1 LNDKEENPR
10 YKDPASPSFPG
21 GQSAIRL
28 LVTRAVSPWASNSE
42 ERWMTTTVEPLS
54 AGLASDP
61 FPADTDPVCEHRGCV
76 QSSVED
82 VRTLANAVTLARTV
96 GCLVA
101 VTWSIAS
108 GQVWWLFVGLAV
120 HWLGDI
126 ADGIVARRRHEETRA
141 GAVLDIV
148 SDRLCIA
155 LYYVSYGHLHHSML
169 VPIAVFLF
177 QFMVLDAHLSL
188 TFLNWPLTSLNYFGL
203 VDRVVYAWNWSTLGK
218 ALNSGALV
226 FLMLTTRSATLCT
239 VFAIAAATVKVGS
252 LVRVHP
258 AGANA
263 GSLFGSQ
270 QPVALLFDIE
280 LCCRPLD
287 LQRLELLDEDVHD
300 GPVSIPLVIGGNDVP
315 RRELCVAALQR
326 VGVGLVQRV
335 PLGPAVDVAGVEL
348 PELVRLVEAPEQ
360 PVS

>member
-1 LNDKEENPR
+1 
-10 YKDPASPSFPG
+10 
-21 GQSAIRL
+21 
-28 LVTRAVSPWASNSE
+28 V
-42 ERWMTTTVEPLS
+42 TTTVESVP
-54 AGLASDP
+54 AGLAKYPPS
-61 FPADTDPVCEHRGCV
+61 AVVDPVCEHRGCV
-76 QSSVED
+76 QSGVED
-82 VRTLANAVTLARTV
+82 VRTLASAITLTRTV

-203 VDRVVYAWNWSTLGK
+203 VDKVVYAWNWSTLGK

-239 VFAIAAATVKVGS
+239 VFAIGAATVK
-252 LVRVHP
+252 
-258 AGANA
+258 A
-263 GSLFGSQ
+263 GSL
-270 QPVALLFDIE
+270 I
-280 LCCRPLD
+280 R
-287 LQRLELLDEDVHD
+287 VH
-300 GPVSIPLVIGGNDVP
+300 
-315 RRELCVAALQR
+315 R
-326 VGVGLVQRV
+326 
-335 PLGPAVDVAGVEL
+335 AGV
-348 PELVRLVEAPEQ
+348 PSPVGCAAQVVR
-360 PVS
+360 

>member
-1 LNDKEENPR
+1 
-10 YKDPASPSFPG
+10 
-21 GQSAIRL
+21 
-28 LVTRAVSPWASNSE
+28 
-42 ERWMTTTVEPLS
+42 MTTTVESVP
-54 AGLASDP
+54 AGLANDP
-61 FPADTDPVCEHRGCV
+61 PSAAAERGCEHRGCIHTG
-76 QSSVED
+76 VEN
-82 VRTLANAVTLARTV
+82 VATLASAITLSRTV

-203 VDRVVYAWNWSTLGK
+203 VDKVVYAWNWSTLGK

-239 VFAIAAATVKVGS
+239 VFAIGAATVKVGS
-252 LVRVHP
+252 LIRVH
-258 AGANA
+258 
-263 GSLFGSQ
+263 
-270 QPVALLFDIE
+270 
-280 LCCRPLD
+280 R
-287 LQRLELLDEDVHD
+287 
-300 GPVSIPLVIGGNDVP
+300 
-315 RRELCVAALQR
+315 
-326 VGVGLVQRV
+326 
-335 PLGPAVDVAGVEL
+335 AGV
-348 PELVRLVEAPEQ
+348 PSPVGCAAVAQ
-360 PVS
+360 P